1 MTPLFSPLL
10 RSAVVGFLASVGPG
24 LVAISQDQ
32 NIPKNPII
40 NIPPG
45 PGHVGRAPALR
56 ELGLT

>member
-1 MTPLFSPLL
+1 MTLL
-10 RSAVVGFLASVGPG
+10 WSVSAVVGFLSSASVGPG

-45 PGHVGRAPALR
+45 PGHVVGAPAVR
-56 ELGLT
+56 ELGLK